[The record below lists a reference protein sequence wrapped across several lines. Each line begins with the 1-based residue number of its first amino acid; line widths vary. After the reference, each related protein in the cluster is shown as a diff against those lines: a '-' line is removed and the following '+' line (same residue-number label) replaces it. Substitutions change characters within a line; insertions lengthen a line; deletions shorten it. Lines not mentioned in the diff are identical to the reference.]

1 MAVEPD
7 GSLVG
12 VEAVVDKDLASALLA
27 HDLGAEMLL
36 VPTGVSKVAISFG
49 TPQQRWL
56 DTITVDEARAYIK
69 AGEFGAGS
77 MEPKVAAVAEF
88 VATTRGALG
97 VIGAPHEIRALIEG
111 RSGTR
116 IVPGQGRDLF
126 PIRSE
131 RHSNARFQAQSKYD
145 SGESY
150 VRS

>member
-7 GSLVG
+7 GEFVG

-77 MEPKVAAVAEF
+77 
-88 VATTRGALG
+88 
-97 VIGAPHEIRALIEG
+97 
-111 RSGTR
+111 RSPR
-116 IVPGQGRDLF
+116 LPPLQSSSPPLLVRLA
-126 PIRSE
+126 S
-131 RHSNARFQAQSKYD
+131 SARRTKS
-145 SGESY
+145 
-150 VRS
+150 VR